1 MDDIPSYRL
10 LWLTLGLLAGCGL
23 LAAAEFSL
31 LSVNRLLLR
40 QHVQNKH
47 WGARLALR
55 LLQQPEQ
62 LLATLLLCRI
72 ALYLSLAG
80 FATLWAVDHFT
91 ELALPAMLLTW
102 ACCLLAIVAV
112 SELAPRLAALLPAP
126 ALAYACSYLLY
137 VLRVICLPLSQGL
150 QWSIRQLLRPLAH
163 ARPQDDHDALRLLLG
178 ESPHLFQ
185 AQHRTLLLNLL
196 DLSSRTVDDIMTP
209 RQHMERFDLSQ
220 PAGQGW
226 HHLAMAR
233 HTLLPA
239 YQGDDEQISGIL
251 HARKA
256 LSLRQRDDSPLAT
269 LQPLIRPPLFI
280 PSGTPLLTQLR
291 EFQRQRQRM
300 GLVVDEYG
308 EIQGLLT
315 LTDILGEVLGEL
327 PSEGRNQ
334 AGWQAAESGSVLADG
349 ACLLRDLQQQCGLPL
364 PLDGPKTL
372 NGLILQQLEGLP
384 EVGTCLRLGEVI
396 IEVISM
402 QERGVKRA
410 RLSHRVSQ
418 ASNT

>member
-10 LWLTLGLLAGCGL
+10 LWLTLGLLGGCGL

-40 QHVQNKH
+40 QHVQNRQ

-102 ACCLLAIVAV
+102 ACCLLAIVTI
-112 SELAPRLAALLPAP
+112 SELTPRLAAMLPSP
-126 ALAYACSYLLY
+126 ALAYTCSYVLY
-137 VLRVICLPLSQGL
+137 ALRVVCLPLTRGL
-150 QWSIRQLLRPLAH
+150 QWSIKQLLRPLANT
-163 ARPQDDHDALRLLLG
+163 RPQDDSDALRLLLG
-178 ESPHLFQ
+178 ESPHLLQ
-185 AQHRTLLLNLL
+185 PQHRTLLLNLL
-196 DLSSRTVDDIMTP
+196 DLSSRTVEDIMTP
-209 RQHMERFDLSQ
+209 RRHIERFDLLQ
-220 PAGQGW
+220 TAEHGW
-226 HHLAMAR
+226 HQLTLAR
-233 HTLLPA
+233 HTLLPVCH
-239 YQGDDEQISGIL
+239 GDDEQISGIL

-256 LSLRQRDDSPLAT
+256 LSLRQRADSSLT
-269 LQPLIRPPLFI
+269 ILQPLIRPPLFI
-280 PSGTPLLTQLR
+280 PAGTPLLTQLR
-291 EFQRQRQRM
+291 EFQRQRQRI

-308 EIQGLLT
+308 DIQGLLT

-327 PSEGRNQ
+327 PSDNRNQ
-334 AGWQAAESGSVLADG
+334 TGWQTAEAGSVLADG
-349 ACLLRDLQQQCGLPL
+349 ACLLRDLQQHCGLPL

-410 RLSHRVSQ
+410 RLSRRVSQ